1 MLLQDWEEWSC
12 GEDTELGDRV
22 TMNSSFCCQHD
33 FQACYVTTLSA
44 LVHLLNKDDRCWP
57 GKKEKW
63 AHFGIWETAGS
74 EA

>member
-1 MLLQDWEEWSC
+1 
-12 GEDTELGDRV
+12 
-22 TMNSSFCCQHD
+22 MNSSFCCQHD